1 MSKMPENWI
10 EICDKERKEHKEC
23 DLKRFA
29 EHDDEACFNVSE
41 EFKRGYYTAKSFY
54 GDTSLT
60 RGDCLVV
67 ERACARKKAKELI
80 EARQKIK
87 DLVDEAEFYS
97 KAMHEVE
104 AHWLTCCV
112 RFCQNFGN
120 RVRYKL
126 RDIYY
131 GARHLVRAILPRKK
145 GHERDCR
152 STLHQT
158 LQAHLK
164 EKKKELKDE

>member
-1 MSKMPENWI
+1 MVWMDEDWI
-10 EICDKERKEHKEC
+10 AICEKERKEHKDS

-29 EHDDEACFNVSE
+29 EHDDKICFEVSE
-41 EFKRGYYTAKSFY
+41 EFKKGYDAAKAFY
-54 GDTSLT
+54 RDMSLT
-60 RGDCLVV
+60 RGDCIVV
-67 ERACARKKAKELI
+67 DRVCARKKAKELI

-87 DLVDEAEFYS
+87 DLVAEAEFYS

-104 AHWLTCCV
+104 AHWLTRCV
-112 RFCQNFGN
+112 RFCQTFGN

-131 GARHLVRAILPRKK
+131 GARHLVRAVLPRKK
-145 GHERDCR
+145 GCERECR

-164 EKKKELKDE
+164 ETKDE